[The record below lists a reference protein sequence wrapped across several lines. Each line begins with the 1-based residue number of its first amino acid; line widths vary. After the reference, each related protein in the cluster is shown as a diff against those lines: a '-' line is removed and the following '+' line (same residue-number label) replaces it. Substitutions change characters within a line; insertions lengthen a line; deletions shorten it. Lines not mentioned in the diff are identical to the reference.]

1 MTDVL
6 LSVILKTGGYV
17 LVELQQMLILVQKYV
32 VMDITMAHMLVIQD
46 WFLEMDVIQL
56 ALSKLDG
63 LAKTTHIHLPVFV
76 KNLVEQTRLTMVHM
90 LAKTTT

>member
-6 LSVILKTGGYV
+6 LSAILKTGGYA

-46 WFLEMDVIQL
+46 WFLEMDAIPL

-76 KNLVEQTRLTMVHM
+76 KNLVEQAQLTMVHI
-90 LAKTTT
+90 LAKMTT